1 MKSNTAVGKFKS
13 GMDNGLLCAN
23 HHIDDLPF
31 LFESYDSCVLLLGL
45 VKEAASGLPHLPDTY
60 PEILFFKSLVAKD

>member
-45 VKEAASGLPHLPDTY
+45 VKEAASGLPQVKFEVVSGTKFLALT
-60 PEILFFKSLVAKD
+60 